1 MGEMGKGNT
10 GTLRD
15 SQGNRFT
22 RRHWVDQTIYC
33 REWSRIYRVEYW
45 ADYMFRDTRHRVL
58 LSLWG
63 NKIILIIS
71 YKPIVL
77 WFTDVPTPADFD
89 FVFGH
94 NFV

>member
-10 GTLRD
+10 RTLRD

-63 NKIILIIS
+63 NEIILIIS
-71 YKPIVL
+71 YKSIVL
-77 WFTDVPTPADFD
+77 WLLTFPQGGPLSLWAEVSF
-89 FVFGH
+89 
-94 NFV
+94 